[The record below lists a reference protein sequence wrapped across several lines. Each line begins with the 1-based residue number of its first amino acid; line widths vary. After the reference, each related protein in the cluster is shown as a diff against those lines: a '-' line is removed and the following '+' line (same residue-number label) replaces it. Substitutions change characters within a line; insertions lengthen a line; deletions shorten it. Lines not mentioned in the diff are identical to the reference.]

1 METVLQDAVGLV
13 GAWCRLAFANT
24 VPVSTRKGVAHM
36 GCGRAGRSEPRM
48 ISFFTQTQQGV
59 LAALFFVVGV
69 VVGRL
74 ASLWSIAL
82 TRAATTADSADTFA
96 PQNLTIP
103 ESVSRDVES
112 NACVSPDV
120 AVTAEPAEA
129 APNQTP
135 QPNPTP
141 DPAGLQH
148 DWLGRG
154 FGLGRGIVEIV
165 TGLLFAG
172 YVIAYLRFHCQE
184 LAEVRPDDVWLYGRM
199 IYQLILIS
207 LLVAATATDLRDFV
221 IPDQITV
228 PGALVGIAGAT
239 LSGQLQMVHVWVD
252 WNQEIP
258 GIAGPFIPD
267 WLDPHRHWHGLVW
280 SLAGAVCGAGL
291 TWLVRFCS
299 SRILGREAL
308 GLGDVTLMG
317 LIGSYLGWQPTVF
330 VFLIAPLV
338 GMLLILPIKLVWKRA
353 YVPYGP
359 FLAAA
364 TIVVLVSWKWLWLS
378 SRLVFG
384 DPRSLL
390 LLATGALIA
399 LLVLLCA
406 LRLYQWIRE
415 PEQPSG
421 D

>member
-1 METVLQDAVGLV
+1 
-13 GAWCRLAFANT
+13 
-24 VPVSTRKGVAHM
+24 
-36 GCGRAGRSEPRM
+36 M
-48 ISFFTQTQQGV
+48 ISLFTQTQQGV

-74 ASLWSIAL
+74 VNLWSSAL
-82 TRAATTADSADTFA
+82 TQSTMTAASADILA
-96 PQNLTIP
+96 PQN
-103 ESVSRDVES
+103 
-112 NACVSPDV
+112 V
-120 AVTAEPAEA
+120 ATPGVTATAQ
-129 APNQTP
+129 APETALSETP
-135 QPNPTP
+135 QPDPTHASAP
-141 DPAGLQH
+141 LQH
-148 DWLGRG
+148 DFLGRG
-154 FGLGRGIVEIV
+154 FGLGRGMVEIV

-184 LAEVRPDDVWLYGRM
+184 LPEVRPDDFWLYGR
-199 IYQLILIS
+199 IIFQLILIS

-221 IPDQITV
+221 IPDQITL
-228 PGALVGIAGAT
+228 PGALIGIAGAT
-239 LSGQLQMVHVWVD
+239 LSGQLQMVHLWVD

-258 GIAGPFIPD
+258 GITGPFIPD
-267 WLDPHRHWHGLVW
+267 WLDPHRHWHGLAW

-317 LIGSYLGWQPTVF
+317 LIGTYLGWQPTVF

-338 GMLLILPIKLVWKRA
+338 GMLLILPVKLVSQRA

-384 DPRSLL
+384 DPRSLGF
-390 LLATGALIA
+390 LATGALIA

-406 LRLYQWIRE
+406 LRLYQWISE
-415 PEQPSG
+415 PAEPSG

>member
-13 GAWCRLAFANT
+13 EAWCRLAFANT
-24 VPVSTRKGVAHM
+24 VPVSTREGVAHM

-74 ASLWSIAL
+74 ANLWSIAL
-82 TRAATTADSADTFA
+82 TRAATADSADTFA
-96 PQNLTIP
+96 LQNLTIP

-112 NACVSPDV
+112 NTCVSLDV

-207 LLVAATATDLRDFV
+207 LLVAAMATDLRDFV

>member
-1 METVLQDAVGLV
+1 
-13 GAWCRLAFANT
+13 
-24 VPVSTRKGVAHM
+24 
-36 GCGRAGRSEPRM
+36 M

-69 VVGRL
+69 IVGRL
-74 ASLWSIAL
+74 ANLWSIAL
-82 TRAATTADSADTFA
+82 TQAATTADSADILA
-96 PQNLTIP
+96 LQNVA
-103 ESVSRDVES
+103 SYAGV
-112 NACVSPDV
+112 APDV
-120 AVTAEPAEA
+120 TLHAEPAETVLSP
-129 APNQTP
+129 APHAD
-135 QPNPTP
+135 PTF
-141 DPAGLQH
+141 DSAGLQR
-148 DWLGRG
+148 DLLGRG
-154 FGLGRGIVEIV
+154 FGLGHGIVEIV

-172 YVIAYLRFHCQE
+172 YVIAYLRFHCQQ

-199 IYQLILIS
+199 IYQLILIA

-221 IPDQITV
+221 IPDQITL
-228 PGALVGIAGAT
+228 PGVLVGIAGAT

-267 WLDPHRHWHGLVW
+267 WLDPHRHLHGLVW
-280 SLAGAVCGAGL
+280 SLAGAACGAGL

-317 LIGSYLGWQPTVF
+317 LIGTYLGWQPTVF

-338 GMLLILPIKLVWKRA
+338 GILLILPIQLVWKRA

-364 TIVVLVSWKWLWLS
+364 TVAVLVSWKWLWLS

-384 DPRSLL
+384 DPRSLV

-399 LLVLLCA
+399 LLVLLFA